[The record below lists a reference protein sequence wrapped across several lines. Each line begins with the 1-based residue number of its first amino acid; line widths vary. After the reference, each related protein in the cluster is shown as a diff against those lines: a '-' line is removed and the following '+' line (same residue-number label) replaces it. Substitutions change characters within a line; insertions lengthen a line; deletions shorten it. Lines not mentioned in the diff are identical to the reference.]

1 MKTPSHLRERRQLP
15 LSIKPSFRGPH
26 MDRPIEI
33 VTLERGVKRSIRLLS
48 RRQEHRLGGYSA
60 SAAAGIASAA
70 FAGFAMLTW
79 ASGFVLHAPGFF
91 ATAAV
96 AVGLASG
103 VAWRRATNRAKRYR
117 IGPRVDDDA
126 FAAEAVDLVRRRSD
140 GDYELALLHGM
151 TGIIEEAGVR
161 RPIEALTVRDKVVRV
176 PMAGAVARIEMAET
190 TFVVQPA
197 A

>member
-1 MKTPSHLRERRQLP
+1 
-15 LSIKPSFRGPH
+15 

-33 VTLERGVKRSIRLLS
+33 LTLERGVKRSLRMLS
-48 RRQEHRLGGYSA
+48 KQQEHRLGGYCA
-60 SAAAGIASAA
+60 SAAAAVAS
-70 FAGFAMLTW
+70 AGFACFAALTW

-91 ATAAV
+91 VTASV
-96 AVGLASG
+96 AVGLAAG
-103 VAWRRATNRAKRYR
+103 MAWRRATKRAMRYR

-126 FAAEAVDLVRRRSD
+126 FAAEPVDLVRRRAD

-161 RPIEALTVRDKVVRV
+161 RPIEALTVRDRVVRV